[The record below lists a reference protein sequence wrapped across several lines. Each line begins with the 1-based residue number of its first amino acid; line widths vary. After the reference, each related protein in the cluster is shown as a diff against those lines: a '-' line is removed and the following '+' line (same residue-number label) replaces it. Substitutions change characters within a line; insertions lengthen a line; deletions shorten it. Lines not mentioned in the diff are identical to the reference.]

1 MKTIQ
6 KFALSAVAT
15 VMLLGLVS
23 CADMSR
29 RDSTAVGVGA
39 GAVGGAILTDG
50 SPAGIIG
57 GAIVGGVIGH
67 EAGRYNDRYPADR
80 YYYHETD
87 GRYYQ
92 RQYQRSHRNVRCND
106 GVVVRATQNACR
118 YNGGVQYYW

>member
-1 MKTIQ
+1 MKMTQ
-6 KFALSAVAT
+6 KFARSAVAAA
-15 VMLLGLVS
+15 MLLSLVA

-29 RDSTAVGVGA
+29 QDSTAVGVGA

-80 YYYHETD
+80 YYYHERD

-92 RQYQRSHRNVRCND
+92 RQYERSHRNVRCND
-106 GVVVRATQNACR
+106 GSVVRATRNACG

>member
-1 MKTIQ
+1 MIQ
-6 KFALSAVAT
+6 KFALGTVAT

-29 RDSTAVGVGA
+29 QDNTAIGVGA
-39 GAVGGAILTDG
+39 GAVSGAILTNG
-50 SPAGIIG
+50 SPAGIVG

-67 EAGRYNDRYPADR
+67 EVGRYNERYPAER

-92 RQYQRSHRNVRCND
+92 RHYQSNHKNVRCNN
-106 GVVVRATQNACR
+106 GAVVRATNHACR
-118 YNGGVQYYW
+118 NNGGVHYYY